1 MRSSPGEL
9 VRTIGEAMPGMST
22 VGATRGLELPDLV
35 HRAESL
41 AIAMRFELSSSPEI
55 GRLLAVLV
63 SQRPR
68 GRFAEIGSGCGVG
81 SAWIASAIGPEATF
95 VTVDADDERAG
106 AVSRLF
112 ADQPQVRALHGD
124 WHELLPS
131 EAPFD
136 LLFFD
141 GGSWKHGDVESESEA
156 ALELVAPGGLVVID
170 DLTPESQCPEEWRG
184 RPDAVR
190 EFWLADPRLRGA
202 EVITTPKAAAIVATV
217 ATKNPR

>member
-1 MRSSPGEL
+1 
-9 VRTIGEAMPGMST
+9 MST
-22 VGATRGLELPDLV
+22 VGVTRELELPELV
-35 HRAESL
+35 HRADSL
-41 AIAMRFELSSSPEI
+41 AIAMRFTLSSIPEI

-68 GRFAEIGSGCGVG
+68 GRFAKIGSGCGVG
-81 SAWIASAIGPEATF
+81 SAWIVIAMGPEATF
-95 VTVDADDERAG
+95 VTVEADEDRAG

-112 ADQPQVRALHGD
+112 ADQPQVRALHGG
-124 WHELLPS
+124 WHDVLPA

-141 GGSWKHGDVESESEA
+141 GGNWKQGDVEAESEA
-156 ALELVAPGGLVVID
+156 ALELVAPDGLVVID
-170 DLTPESQCPEEWRG
+170 DLTPESLWPEEWRG
-184 RPDAVR
+184 RRDAVR

-202 EVITTPKAAAIVATV
+202 EVMTTPQTAAIV

>member
-1 MRSSPGEL
+1 MAR
-9 VRTIGEAMPGMST
+9 MST
-22 VGATRGLELPDLV
+22 VGVTRELELPELV

-63 SQRPR
+63 AQRPL
-68 GRFAEIGSGCGVG
+68 GRVAEIGRGCGVG
-81 SAWIASAIGPEATF
+81 GAWIATAMGPEATF
-95 VTVDADDERAG
+95 VTVEADEERAG

-112 ADQPQVRALHGD
+112 VDQPQVRALHGD
-124 WHELLPS
+124 WHDVLPS

-136 LLFFD
+136 LLFVD
-141 GGSWKHGDVESESEA
+141 GGSWKRGDVVAESEA
-156 ALELVAPGGLVVID
+156 ALDLVAAGGFVVID
-170 DLTPESQCPEEWRG
+170 DLTPESLWPEEWRG

-202 EVITTPKAAAIVATV
+202 EVMTTPNIAAIV

>member
-1 MRSSPGEL
+1 VEVPE
-9 VRTIGEAMPGMST
+9 
-22 VGATRGLELPDLV
+22 LV

-41 AIAMRFELSSSPEI
+41 AIAMRFELSSIPEI
-55 GRLLAVLV
+55 GRLLALLV

-81 SAWIASAIGPEATF
+81 SAWVVDAMGQEAEF
-95 VTVDADDERAG
+95 VTVEADEERAG

-112 ADQPQVRALHGD
+112 ADQRQVRVLHGD
-124 WHELLPS
+124 WHDLLPL
-131 EAPFD
+131 EGPFD

-141 GGSWKHGDVESESEA
+141 GGNWKRGDVEAESEA

-170 DLTPESQCPEEWRG
+170 DLTPDSLWPEEWRG
-184 RPDAVR
+184 RPDPVR
-190 EFWLADPRLRGA
+190 EFWLADPRLRA
-202 EVITTPKAAAIVATV
+202 VEVMTTPETAAIV